1 MSDGRKISQVWS
13 SFGGVQI
20 LVSFVLSSMV
30 PPRSTSQVS
39 LRGASARE
47 ISRNALLEKVVH
59 ERQLRNFTRRA
70 SAAAIFI
77 QVLPFSHDFCFSHVV
92 VTFGLF
98 TLSVNGKGIEWIEA
112 IDLKKTKE
120 LRGLEEWR
128 GGGKVE
134 EMALRDVIKSVVCD
148 FGDIWGCWRWLQ
160 G

>member
-59 ERQLRNFTRRA
+59 ERQLETSPAVPPPLLSLSRFFL
-70 SAAAIFI
+70 SLMIS
-77 QVLPFSHDFCFSHVV
+77 VL
-92 VTFGLF
+92 VTWSLP
-98 TLSVNGKGIEWIEA
+98 L
-112 IDLKKTKE
+112 
-120 LRGLEEWR
+120 
-128 GGGKVE
+128 
-134 EMALRDVIKSVVCD
+134 VCT
-148 FGDIWGCWRWLQ
+148 
-160 G
+160 

>member
-77 QVLPFSHDFCFSHVV
+77 QISKAQQEHKLLLSGIRMFGVFGYGFCVFP
-92 VTFGLF
+92 TRF

-120 LRGLEEWR
+120 LRGKYDGFATSRLK
-128 GGGKVE
+128 GS
-134 EMALRDVIKSVVCD
+134 DN
-148 FGDIWGCWRWLQ
+148 
-160 G
+160 

>member
-77 QVLPFSHDFCFSHVV
+77 QSRGRYLWSVREDASTVVL
-92 VTFGLF
+92 GLW
-98 TLSVNGKGIEWIEA
+98 SMQRI
-112 IDLKKTKE
+112 
-120 LRGLEEWR
+120 
-128 GGGKVE
+128 
-134 EMALRDVIKSVVCD
+134 
-148 FGDIWGCWRWLQ
+148 GC
-160 G
+160 

>member
-39 LRGASARE
+39 LRGASARD

-92 VTFGLF
+92 VTFGLYVKMRR
-98 TLSVNGKGIEWIEA
+98 LWC
-112 IDLKKTKE
+112 L
-120 LRGLEEWR
+120 
-128 GGGKVE
+128 
-134 EMALRDVIKSVVCD
+134 D
-148 FGDIWGCWRWLQ
+148 FGQCNGLVAEKLYFSVLVRLVYYLFSQLLC
-160 G
+160 